1 MPLVT
6 NSDMVMYQIL
16 SMSASHI
23 PSCTACGFVLQKI
36 RAAMRDA
43 DAGMSNL
50 GVWLKG

>member
-6 NSDMVMYQIL
+6 YSDMVMYQIL

-23 PSCTACGFVLQKI
+23 PYCTACGFVLLKM
-36 RAAMRDA
+36 AAIRDA

-50 GVWLKG
+50 GVCLKG